1 MLAGGLRAQTVTINK
16 IEYTVNDDGLS
27 ASVTDADENITTA
40 DIPATVTI
48 DGADYPVTAIGN
60 EAFYRCLA
68 LQSVTLPEGL
78 QSIGGRAFRDCV
90 ALTGLILPEGLQDIG
105 DMAFHNCES
114 LQSIVLPGGVR
125 DIVESTFRNCTSL
138 ANVTLPEGLQSIGDA
153 AFYYCPALESITLP
167 EGLQTID
174 NRAFSYCLALESITL
189 PEGLQSIGNEAFA
202 YCTSLASITS
212 HALTPPAIR
221 EDAFDSATYATAT
234 LTVPQGTEAAYRAA
248 EYWGWFYNTDQD
260 GITYVLHD
268 GGQSSMAIY
277 ADKSI
282 TAADIPA
289 TVTIDG
295 AACPVTAIGNEAFY
309 DCTALASIDLPEGL
323 QTIGNYAFSGCW
335 ALANVA
341 LPEGLQSIGKGA
353 FSQCET
359 LASVTLPSTLQSI
372 GHSAFFRCPLAD
384 VTSLAATPPA
394 IHEDT
399 FNAYNYEEAVL
410 HVPANVLRDYQAA
423 EYWEQFLNVDGDL
436 PPVGIGSVAADAS
449 LATYANGTLTLSDT
463 GDITVYAQS
472 GARVLHATD
481 ATSLSLEGLPRGI
494 YIISIAQ
501 GRQQQVMKVIR

>member
-40 DIPATVTI
+40 DIPATVNI
-48 DGADYPVTAIGN
+48 DGTEYPVTAIDN
-60 EAFYRCLA
+60 EAFGNCTA
-68 LQSVTLPEGL
+68 LQSITLPQGL
-78 QSIGGRAFRDCV
+78 QSIGTSAF
-90 ALTGLILPEGLQDIG
+90 TGCTDL
-105 DMAFHNCES
+105 ES
-114 LQSIVLPGGVR
+114 I
-125 DIVESTFRNCTSL
+125 
-138 ANVTLPEGLQSIGDA
+138 TLPEGLQSIGDA
-153 AFYYCPALESITLP
+153 AFYGCTALQNATLPEGLQTIGNRAFGYCPALESITLP

-221 EDAFDSATYATAT
+221 EDAFDPATYATAT

-260 GITYVLHD
+260 GITYTLHD

-472 GARVLHATD
+472 GAQVRHAAD

-501 GRQQQVMKVIR
+501 DGQRQVMKVVR

>member
-40 DIPATVTI
+40 DIPATVNI
-48 DGADYPVTAIGN
+48 DGTEYPVTAIDN
-60 EAFYRCLA
+60 EAFGNCTA
-68 LQSVTLPEGL
+68 LQSITLPQGL
-78 QSIGGRAFRDCV
+78 QSIGTSAF
-90 ALTGLILPEGLQDIG
+90 TGCTDL
-105 DMAFHNCES
+105 ES
-114 LQSIVLPGGVR
+114 I
-125 DIVESTFRNCTSL
+125 
-138 ANVTLPEGLQSIGDA
+138 TLPEGLQSIGDA
-153 AFYYCPALESITLP
+153 AFYGCTALQNATLPEGLQTIGNRAFGYCPALESITLP
-167 EGLQTID
+167 EGLQDIG
-174 NRAFSYCLALESITL
+174 NGAFSYCPLAD
-189 PEGLQSIGNEAFA
+189 
-202 YCTSLASITS
+202 ITS

-260 GITYVLHD
+260 GITYTLHD

-481 ATSLSLEGLPRGI
+481 ATSLSLAGLPRGI

-501 GRQQQVMKVIR
+501 DGQRQVMKVVR